1 MFEKIVKANYKPGY
15 EPKNWFELI
24 RDMVYIFDVVPAL
37 VLIGMGYLCV
47 KGLAI
52 LLGA

>member
-1 MFEKIVKANYKPGY
+1 MFEKIVKANYNPGY

-24 RDMVYIFDVVPAL
+24 RDIIEVLDVIPAL
-37 VLIGMGYLCV
+37 MLIGMGYFCV
-47 KGLAI
+47 KGLAF